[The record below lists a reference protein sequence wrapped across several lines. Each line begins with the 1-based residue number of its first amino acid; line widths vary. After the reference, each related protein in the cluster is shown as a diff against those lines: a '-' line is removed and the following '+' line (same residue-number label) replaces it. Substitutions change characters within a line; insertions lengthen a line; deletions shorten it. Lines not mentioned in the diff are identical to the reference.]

1 MTAFSTN
8 PHMPK
13 PGELGVT
20 RWADDGGR
28 CILFEQGE
36 ADNNTGKF
44 RMSKRRLADGEVV
57 LVVAHH
63 KGTRDNDFIW
73 VEVLAHDGIA
83 FVDGGYIKRAE

>member
-1 MTAFSTN
+1 MTAFPPN

-28 CILFEQGE
+28 CILFERGE
-36 ADNNTGKF
+36 ADNNTNKF
-44 RMSKRRLADGEVV
+44 RMSKRRLADGEIV
-57 LVVAHH
+57 LVVSHH
-63 KGTRDNDFIW
+63 ESTLTRGFIW